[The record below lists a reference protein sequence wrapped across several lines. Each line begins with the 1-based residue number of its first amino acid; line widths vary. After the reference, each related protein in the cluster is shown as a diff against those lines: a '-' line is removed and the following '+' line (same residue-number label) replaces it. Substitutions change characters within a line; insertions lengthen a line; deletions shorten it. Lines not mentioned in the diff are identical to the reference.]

1 MVDIKFREKNY
12 MVDNRIIQIIYTN
25 LKDYVNMEDINYLPS
40 NGLAKYIF
48 NVSDYHFEISYEFID
63 NFYRIKLEKKHNNLL
78 QNIVFLTKSKK
89 FQKDIKLM
97 LKDLKLSR
105 KLFENHITVFC
116 SYLIKIL
123 EKYEDLNYL
132 EKTYNSDLRFD
143 GIFI

>member
-1 MVDIKFREKNY
+1 
-12 MVDNRIIQIIYTN
+12 MVDNKIIQIIYTN
-25 LKDYVNMEDINYLPS
+25 LKEYVKIEDIKYFPS

-89 FQKDIKLM
+89 FQKDIKSM

-105 KLFENHITVFC
+105 KVFENHINAF
-116 SYLIKIL
+116 SAHIRKIL
-123 EKYEDLNYL
+123 EKNQYLNYF
-132 EKTYNSDLRFD
+132 EETYISDLKFD

>member
-1 MVDIKFREKNY
+1 MVDDI
-12 MVDNRIIQIIYTN
+12 IIQIIYTN
-25 LKDYVNMEDINYLPS
+25 LKDYVNMEDIKYLPS

-89 FQKDIKLM
+89 FQKDIKSM

-105 KLFENHITVFC
+105 KVFENHINAF
-116 SYLIKIL
+116 SAHIRKIL
-123 EKYEDLNYL
+123 EKYEYLNYF
-132 EKTYNSDLRFD
+132 EETYISDLKFD

>member
-1 MVDIKFREKNY
+1 
-12 MVDNRIIQIIYTN
+12 MVDNKIIKIIYTN
-25 LKDYVNMEDINYLPS
+25 LKDYVNIDDIKYFPS
-40 NGLAKYIF
+40 NGIAKYIF
-48 NVSDYHFEISYEFID
+48 NVSDFHFEISYEFID
-63 NFYRIKLEKKHNNLL
+63 NFYRIKLEKKHNNQL
-78 QNIVFLTKSKK
+78 QDIVFLTKSKK
-89 FQKDIKLM
+89 FQNDIKLM

-105 KLFENHITVFC
+105 KVFENHINVFC

>member
-1 MVDIKFREKNY
+1 
-12 MVDNRIIQIIYTN
+12 MVDNKIIQIIYTN
-25 LKDYVNMEDINYLPS
+25 LKEYVKFEDIKYFPS

-89 FQKDIKLM
+89 FQKDIKSM

-105 KLFENHITVFC
+105 KVFENHINAF
-116 SYLIKIL
+116 SAHIRKIL
-123 EKYEDLNYL
+123 EKYQYLNYF
-132 EKTYNSDLRFD
+132 EETYISDLKFD

>member
-1 MVDIKFREKNY
+1 

-105 KLFENHITVFC
+105 KLFENHINVFC
-116 SYLIKIL
+116 SYLINIL
-123 EKYEDLNYL
+123 EKYEDLNYF
-132 EKTYNSDLRFD
+132 EETYISDLKFD

>member
-1 MVDIKFREKNY
+1 
-12 MVDNRIIQIIYTN
+12 MVDNKIIQIIYTN
-25 LKDYVNMEDINYLPS
+25 LKEYVNIEDIKYLPS

-105 KLFENHITVFC
+105 KLFENHINVFC
-116 SYLIKIL
+116 NYISKNL
-123 EKYEDLNYL
+123 EKYECLNHL
-132 EKTYNSDLRFD
+132 VETYNSDLRFD

>member
-1 MVDIKFREKNY
+1 
-12 MVDNRIIQIIYTN
+12 MVDNKIIQIIYTN
-25 LKDYVNMEDINYLPS
+25 LKEYVTIEDIKYFPG

-89 FQKDIKLM
+89 FQKDIKSM

-105 KLFENHITVFC
+105 K
-116 SYLIKIL
+116 
-123 EKYEDLNYL
+123 
-132 EKTYNSDLRFD
+132 
-143 GIFI
+143 GI

>member
-1 MVDIKFREKNY
+1 MVDIKFGEKNY
-12 MVDNRIIQIIYTN
+12 MVDNKIIQIIYTN
-25 LKDYVNMEDINYLPS
+25 LKDYVNIDDIKYFPS
-40 NGLAKYIF
+40 NGIAKYIF
-48 NVSDYHFEISYEFID
+48 NVSDFHFEISYEFID
-63 NFYRIKLEKKHNNLL
+63 NFYRIKLEKKHNNQL
-78 QNIVFLTKSKK
+78 QDIVFLTKSKK
-89 FQKDIKLM
+89 FQNDIKLM

-105 KLFENHITVFC
+105 KVFENHINAFC

>member
-1 MVDIKFREKNY
+1 

>member
-1 MVDIKFREKNY
+1 

-25 LKDYVNMEDINYLPS
+25 LKDYVNMEDIKYLPS

-89 FQKDIKLM
+89 FPKDIKLM

-105 KLFENHITVFC
+105 KLFENHINVFC
-116 SYLIKIL
+116 NYIRTYL
-123 EKYEDLNYL
+123 EKYECLNYL
-132 EKTYNSDLRFD
+132 EETYNTDLRFD

>member
-1 MVDIKFREKNY
+1 

-25 LKDYVNMEDINYLPS
+25 LKDYVIMEDIKYLPS

-89 FQKDIKLM
+89 FQKDIKSM

-105 KLFENHITVFC
+105 KVFENHINAF
-116 SYLIKIL
+116 SAHIRKIL
-123 EKYEDLNYL
+123 EKYQYLNYF
-132 EKTYNSDLRFD
+132 EETYISDLKFD

>member
-1 MVDIKFREKNY
+1 
-12 MVDNRIIQIIYTN
+12 MVDNKIIQIIYTN
-25 LKDYVNMEDINYLPS
+25 LKEYVKIEDIKYFPG

-89 FQKDIKLM
+89 FQKDIKSM

-105 KLFENHITVFC
+105 K
-116 SYLIKIL
+116 
-123 EKYEDLNYL
+123 
-132 EKTYNSDLRFD
+132 
-143 GIFI
+143 GI